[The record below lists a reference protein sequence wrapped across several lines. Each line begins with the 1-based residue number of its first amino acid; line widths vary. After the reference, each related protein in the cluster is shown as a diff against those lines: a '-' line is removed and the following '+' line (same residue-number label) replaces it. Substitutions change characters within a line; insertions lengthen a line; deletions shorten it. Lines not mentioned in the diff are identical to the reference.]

1 MDKNMET
8 QFVTDVETGEPVRVN
23 LCMDYK
29 EYMELAKRN
38 HLPLT
43 PTSTI
48 QERNPLDW
56 YSLTESV
63 KSILNGLVALASREH
78 MKEMKKPEPDQD
90 RIAELVALRDEAH
103 KADRD
108 PQNFKTMERMEE
120 LIAKYSPILLAEKKK
135 IL

>member
-23 LCMDYK
+23 LSMDYK
-29 EYMELAKRN
+29 EYLELAKKN

-43 PTSTI
+43 PTSTVP
-48 QERNPLDW
+48 ERNPLDW

-63 KSILNGLVALASREH
+63 KSILSGLVALASVEH
-78 MKEMKKPEPDQD
+78 MKEMKKPQPDQD

-103 KADRD
+103 KANRNA
-108 PQNFKTMERMEE
+108 QNFKTMERMEE

>member
-1 MDKNMET
+1 MDKIMEA
-8 QFVTDVETGEPVRVN
+8 QFVTDVETGEPLRVN
-23 LCMDYK
+23 LSMDYK
-29 EYMELAKRN
+29 EYVELAKKN

-43 PTSTI
+43 PTSTV

-56 YSLTESV
+56 YSLTEST
-63 KSILNGLVALASREH
+63 KSILTGLVALASTEH
-78 MKEMKKPEPDQD
+78 MKEMKKAHPNQD

-103 KADRD
+103 QANRNT
-108 PQNFKTMERMEE
+108 QNYKTMERMEE

>member
-23 LCMDYK
+23 LSMDYK

-120 LIAKYSPILLAEKKK
+120 LIAKYSPTLLAEKKK

>member
-8 QFVTDVETGEPVRVN
+8 QFVTDIETGEPLRVN
-23 LCMDYK
+23 LSMDYK
-29 EYMELAKRN
+29 EYLELAKRN

-43 PTSTI
+43 PTSTTP
-48 QERNPLDW
+48 ERNPLDW

-63 KSILNGLVALASREH
+63 KSILSGLVALASVEH
-78 MKEMKKPEPDQD
+78 MKEMKKPQPDDD
-90 RIAELVALRDEAH
+90 RMAELVALRDEAH
-103 KADRD
+103 KANRN

-135 IL
+135 IH

>member
-1 MDKNMET
+1 
-8 QFVTDVETGEPVRVN
+8 
-23 LCMDYK
+23 MDYK
-29 EYMELAKRN
+29 EYVELAKKN

>member
-23 LCMDYK
+23 LSMDYK

-120 LIAKYSPILLAEKKK
+120 LIAKYSTILMAEKKK